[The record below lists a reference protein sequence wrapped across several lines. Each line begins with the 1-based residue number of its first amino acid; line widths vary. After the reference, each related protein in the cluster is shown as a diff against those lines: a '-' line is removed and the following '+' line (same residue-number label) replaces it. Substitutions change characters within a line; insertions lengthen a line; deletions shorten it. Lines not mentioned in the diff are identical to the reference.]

1 MVLFKSA
8 VAAFASVAL
17 AATPAMAQSVPAKGT
32 VMGKVSTV
40 RAGADAK
47 DANHLRGGSGGIVA
61 VLAVIAII
69 GGIIAATSGSSK
81 PKSP

>member
-8 VAAFASVAL
+8 VAALASVAL
-17 AATPAMAQSVPAKGT
+17 AATPAMAQSAPAQGT

-47 DANHLRGGSGGIVA
+47 DANHLHGGGTIVA

>member
-1 MVLFKSA
+1 
-8 VAAFASVAL
+8 
-17 AATPAMAQSVPAKGT
+17 MA
-32 VMGKVSTV
+32 KVSTV

-47 DANHLRGGSGGIVA
+47 DANHLNGSGTIVA

-69 GGIIAATSGSSK
+69 GGIVAATSGSSK

>member
-8 VAAFASVAL
+8 VAALASVAL
-17 AATPAMAQSVPAKGT
+17 AATPALAQAAPAKGT
-32 VMGKVSTV
+32 VMAKVSTV

-47 DANHLRGGSGGIVA
+47 DANHLNGGGTIVA

-69 GGIIAATSGSSK
+69 GGIVAATSGSSK

>member
-8 VAAFASVAL
+8 VAALASVAL
-17 AATPAMAQSVPAKGT
+17 AATPALAQAAPAKGT
-32 VMGKVSTV
+32 VMAKVSTV

-47 DANHLRGGSGGIVA
+47 DGNHLNGSGTIVA

-69 GGIIAATSGSSK
+69 GGIVAATSGSSK